1 MKILMVTMSMN
12 IGGAETH
19 ILELCRELISRGES
33 VTLASFGGVYADEA
47 VRFGVRHVT
56 LPLNTKKPA
65 AVMKAYRGLRKLIL
79 EERFDVVHAHARIP
93 AFICGLLHDHLRLDG
108 YKFRFVTTAHL
119 DFSTNALWR
128 RISRWGER
136 VMVVSDDIADYMVT
150 EYAYSRDYLHG

>member
-65 AVMKAYRGLRKLIL
+65 AVIG
-79 EERFDVVHAHARIP
+79 AR
-93 AFICGLLHDHLRLDG
+93 
-108 YKFRFVTTAHL
+108 V
-119 DFSTNALWR
+119 
-128 RISRWGER
+128 
-136 VMVVSDDIADYMVT
+136 
-150 EYAYSRDYLHG
+150 